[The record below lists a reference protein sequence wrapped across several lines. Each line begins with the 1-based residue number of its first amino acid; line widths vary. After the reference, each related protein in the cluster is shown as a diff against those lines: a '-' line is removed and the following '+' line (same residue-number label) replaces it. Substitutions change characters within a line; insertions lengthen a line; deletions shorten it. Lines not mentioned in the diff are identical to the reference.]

1 MNRML
6 NKALR
11 LVRVYHNLT
20 QTEAARRIGL
30 SKSYIS
36 ELETGNK
43 RVTLEV
49 LEKYASAFKIPISS
63 LMLFAEHSQDQKF
76 SEDIRVHV
84 ADKVIKMLDWIST
97 ISEDSRNDELTN
109 G

>member
-11 LVRVYHNLT
+11 LIRVYHNLT

-30 SKSYIS
+30 SKSYVS

-43 RVTLEV
+43 KVTLEV

-63 LMLFAEHSQDQKF
+63 LMLFAEHSQDQNF
-76 SEDIRVHV
+76 AEDIRVHV

-97 ISEDSRNDELTN
+97 ISDDSQSKELTD